1 MSLNP
6 SQMGLI
12 TEYKC
17 QLFLIEQGWNVLIPI
32 GNYLKY
38 DLVIEKNNRF
48 YRIQCKHATEQETG
62 FIVKTRYDI
71 REQGRVKKV
80 KYTTDDVDYFMT
92 EFKDRFYLFPVFGTL
107 ETRFWTVPS
116 TNKNSK
122 IAKEYLAEDI
132 LQTM

>member
-6 SQMGLI
+6 SQIGLI

-17 QLFLIEQGWNVLIPI
+17 QLFLIEQGWNVLVPI
-32 GNYLKY
+32 GDYLKY

-92 EFKDRFYLFPVFGTL
+92 EFKGKFYLFPVFGTL

-132 LQTM
+132 LQIM